1 MAEGLLHWHSNSL
14 TYLYGKDY
22 KIDSPIQQTV
32 TFEHV
37 NGWKYGD
44 TFFFVAMSESMRLIQ
59 PRAEALGAS
68 RHDGIGRQ

>member
-1 MAEGLLHWHSNSL
+1 MHLKTLPIAAAVAGSLLSAPAMAEGLLHWHSNSL

-37 NGWKYGD
+37 NVWK
-44 TFFFVAMSESMRLIQ
+44 
-59 PRAEALGAS
+59 
-68 RHDGIGRQ
+68 